1 MKPVFYFTALVVLI
15 WVVRLPFQPIMHPP
29 GILAPREPQQAALGT
44 GAAVI
49 SLKNWQLTPLASYS
63 MTARVLAVKRY
74 RSDPVAELAPYDAL
88 LGWGPMSDSA
98 VLRPMRFS
106 QRERFGYWHHGPDT
120 AIPAAQIARYQANT
134 HLIPATAEIESRMGW
149 LREGAVVLLRGKL
162 VEARRADGV
171 GEPWR
176 SSLTR
181 EDTGDGACEIL
192 YVESIVLK

>member
-1 MKPVFYFTALVVLI
+1 MKPLFYFVALVMLI
-15 WVVRLPFQPIMHPP
+15 WVVRLPFQPITHPP
-29 GILAPREPQQAALGT
+29 GVLAPRDPQQSSLAV

-49 SLKNWQLTPLASYS
+49 SLKNWQLTPLANYS
-63 MTARVLAVKRY
+63 VTARVLAVKRY

-98 VLRPMRFS
+98 VLEPMRFS
-106 QRERFGYWHHGPDT
+106 QRERFGYWHHGPNT
-120 AIPAAQIARYQANT
+120 AIPAEQIARYQANT
-134 HLIPATAEIESRMGW
+134 HLIPATPEIESRMGW
-149 LREGAVVLLRGKL
+149 LREGAVVMLRGKL

-192 YVESIVLK
+192 YVESILIK